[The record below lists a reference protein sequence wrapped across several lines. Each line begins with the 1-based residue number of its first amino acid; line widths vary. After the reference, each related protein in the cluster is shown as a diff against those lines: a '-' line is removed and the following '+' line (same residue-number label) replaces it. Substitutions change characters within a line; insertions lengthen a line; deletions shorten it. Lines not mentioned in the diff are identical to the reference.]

1 MVFDLADVVIF
12 GALIVAGLFWW
23 HSQAVKELAFKATR
37 SYCES
42 MGVQLL
48 DDSVVLRGFWLK
60 RDAGGNLRVRR
71 SYLFE
76 FTSTG
81 DERYHGGTVMLGQ
94 RVETIQLAPHRLN

>member
-1 MVFDLADVVIF
+1 MVFDLIDVLIF
-12 GALIVAGLFWW
+12 GALAALGVFWW
-23 HSQAVKELAFKATR
+23 QSQAVREIALQATR
-37 SYCES
+37 NHCAG

-60 RDAGGNLRVRR
+60 RDAAGSLRVRR
-71 SYLFE
+71 SYSFE

-81 DERYHGGTVMLGQ
+81 DERYHGGAVMLGA

>member
-1 MVFDLADVVIF
+1 MTFDLVDVLLF
-12 GALIVAGLFWW
+12 GALAVIGVFWW
-23 HSQAVKELAFKATR
+23 QSQAVKELAFQATR
-37 SYCES
+37 NHCAN

-48 DDSVVLRGFWLK
+48 DDSVVLRGFWFK
-60 RDAGGNLRVRR
+60 RDAGGSLRVRR

-81 DERYHGGTVMLGQ
+81 DERYHGGTVMLGA

>member
-1 MVFDLADVVIF
+1 MALDLVDVILF
-12 GALIVAGLFWW
+12 GALALIGVFFWQ
-23 HSQAVKELAFKATR
+23 SQAVKEVALRSTR
-37 SYCES
+37 DYCAS

-48 DDSVVLRGFWLK
+48 DDSVVLRGFWFK
-60 RDAGGNLRVRR
+60 RDSRGELRVRR

-81 DERYHGGTVMLGQ
+81 DERYHGGTVMLGS